1 MGSQEQKAQKETARR
16 KRPSQN
22 SGGKVRRRGQKVKV
36 PKISEAVVRR
46 LPVYLRYLNNLKA
59 MNVRTVSSQQLG
71 EALDLNPAQIR
82 KDLACF
88 GEFGRKG
95 IGYEVNYLVEKI
107 KSILK
112 LDKQVNVLLVGA
124 GHLGHAISNYN
135 AYLKDSMRI
144 VAIFDADPHKIGKK
158 IVNMMIQPLEE
169 LANTVKEKNIRIAI
183 IAVPADAAQAVADRL
198 VAAGITGILNFAPTN
213 LRVPENV
220 RVHDADVTMEL
231 HSLAYYL

>member
-1 MGSQEQKAQKETARR
+1 MKA
-16 KRPSQN
+16 
-22 SGGKVRRRGQKVKV
+22 

-46 LPVYLRYLNNLKA
+46 LPVYLRYLSSLHN

-95 IGYEVNYLVEKI
+95 IGYEVNYLIEKI

-112 LDKQVNVLLVGA
+112 LDQQINVVLIGA

-135 AYLKDSMRI
+135 VYLKDNMRI
-144 VAIFDADPHKIGKK
+144 TAIFDADAGKIGKK
-158 IVNMMIQPLEE
+158 TAGLEIQPLEE
-169 LANTVKEKNIRIAI
+169 LPQTVKKMNTRIGI
-183 IAVPADAAQAVADRL
+183 IAVPAEAAQSVADCL
-198 VAAGITGILNFAPTN
+198 MDAGITGILNFAPVN
-213 LRVPENV
+213 LRVREGV